1 MPYEIL
7 NSKRSKS
14 TIRVTGNTP
23 TRINLVS
30 LSTDQATETITGAAI
45 THVMSSSDGFW
56 KVYRGND
63 NTGTLVLDLEGSND
77 YPLAQYDIA
86 IANTPTANIYVTN
99 SGAGGTLILSL
110 SKTAIY
116 NPPLTDL

>member
-14 TIRVTGNTP
+14 TIRVTGNTA
-23 TRINLVS
+23 TRVNLSS
-30 LSTDQATETITGAAI
+30 LSTDLATETITGAAI
-45 THVMSSSDGFW
+45 THVMSTTDGFW

-63 NTGTLVLDLEGSND
+63 NTGTLVLDLQGSND

-86 IANTPTANIYVTN
+86 IANTSTANIYVTN

-110 SKTAIY
+110 SKSATF
-116 NPPLTDL
+116 NPSLTDL

>member
-14 TIRVTGNTP
+14 IIRVTGNTA
-23 TRINLVS
+23 TRVNLNS

-45 THVMSSSDGFW
+45 THVISTTDGFW

-63 NTGTLVLDLEGSND
+63 NTGTLVLDLQSSND
-77 YPLAQYDIA
+77 LPLTQYDIVV
-86 IANTPTANIYVTN
+86 ANNSTANIYVTN
-99 SGAGGTLILSL
+99 SGTGGTLILSL
-110 SKTAIY
+110 SKTATF
-116 NPPLTDL
+116 NPSLTDL